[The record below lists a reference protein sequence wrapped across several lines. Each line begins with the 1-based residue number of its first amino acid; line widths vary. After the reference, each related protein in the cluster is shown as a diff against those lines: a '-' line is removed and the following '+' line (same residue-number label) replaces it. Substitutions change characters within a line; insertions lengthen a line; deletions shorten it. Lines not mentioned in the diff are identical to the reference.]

1 MAAVT
6 PRDRFAPGELTRRL
20 LRALDRRAR
29 PGRSRR
35 TDVTLSLDYPPSSA
49 NAPRYGFGRPP
60 HRRLAELLE
69 SHAERYRAQ
78 LATLEQYEDDLLA
91 IGRDPVDDPLQPYW
105 NQYWLFGL
113 DAISLYGLIR
123 SRAPS
128 SYVEIGSGFSTM
140 FAARA
145 IRDGGVDTS
154 ITSVDPEP
162 RRGVD
167 ALCHRAIRLPLEE
180 VDVAVFDNVQSGDVI
195 FMDGSHRVFMNS
207 DATVFFLDVLP
218 RLADGVVV
226 GVHDIFLPSD
236 YPPEWAS
243 SFYSEQY
250 LLAAYLLAETPFIK
264 PILPSAY
271 ILSNSDRYPS
281 RLVGN
286 PHFAGAARRWNEQV
300 PPGVTFW
307 FETSRRPAG

>member
-1 MAAVT
+1 VT
-6 PRDRFAPGELTRRL
+6 PRDRFAPRELTRRL
-20 LRALDRRAR
+20 IRAVVDRAR
-29 PGRSRR
+29 LGGSGSG
-35 TDVTLSLDYPPSSA
+35 DFTLRLDYPPSSA

-69 SHAERYRAQ
+69 GHAERYRAQ
-78 LATLEQYEDDLLA
+78 LAALEQYENDLLA
-91 IGRDPVDDPLQPYW
+91 IGRDRSDDPLQPYW
-105 NQYWLFGL
+105 DQYWLFGL
-113 DAISLYGLIR
+113 DAISLYGIIR

-145 IRDGGVDTS
+145 IRDGGLDTP

-162 RRGVD
+162 RQGVD
-167 ALCHRAIRLPLEE
+167 ALCQRAIRRPLEE
-180 VDVAVFDNVQSGDVI
+180 VDLAVFDHIHSGDVV

-207 DATVFFLDVLP
+207 DATVFFLDVIP
-218 RLADGVVV
+218 RLNDGVVV
-226 GVHDIFLPSD
+226 GVHDIFLPFD

-264 PILPSAY
+264 PILPCTY
-271 ILSNSDRYPS
+271 ILANSERYPS

-286 PHFAGAARRWNEQV
+286 PHFAEAARRWNEQV

-307 FETSRRPAG
+307 FETNRPPVGE